1 MGKRNPYNLLRAKGT
16 ASIWHEKYDN
26 AHSKMMEDIRSE
38 MGACYFTKL
47 FLHPRTDLSSR
58 RIGLSRSSIFSP
70 FYPRLLFF
78 FYPVTFFQLWFKSIR
93 AINIAINKIFLI
105 KKFFFFFTHVLNLQI
120 QAPKT
125 LHPLSWIIIQ
135 CIVSSSRS
143 NSYNIILFENN
154 IP

>member
-1 MGKRNPYNLLRAKGT
+1 MHIPKWWKTFVQKWVRVILPSFFFILEQIYLPEESVSQDLL
-16 ASIWHEKYDN
+16 
-26 AHSKMMEDIRSE
+26 
-38 MGACYFTKL
+38 
-47 FLHPRTDLSSR
+47 
-58 RIGLSRSSIFSP
+58 FSP
-70 FYPRLLFF
+70 LSTPDYFFF